1 MKLKTFLIAIYGIS
15 HMEPFSNI
23 NFKNTSAKEIENIIR
38 SLKAKEPH
46 GYDEITTKILKISAL
61 LLVFLYHIFLIKL

>member
-38 SLKAKEPH
+38 SLKAKESH
-46 GYDEITTKILKISAL
+46 CYDEITTNI
-61 LLVFLYHIFLIKL
+61 